1 MKYTILASV
10 IFTAVFLTSCAKEAT
25 IMEPAPTPSEAQRLQ
40 TEGTPTTVNLD
51 AGISPD
57 TTIT

>member
-10 IFTAVFLTSCAKEAT
+10 IFTAVFLTSCAKEVDT
-25 IMEPAPTPSEAQRLQ
+25 IETPPASSGAQILQ